1 MKKLYDSI
9 CKLMQMNDQQWECY
23 LHLSLIHIS

>member
-1 MKKLYDSI
+1 MNKLYDAI

-23 LHLSLIHIS
+23 LHALDSLH

>member
-9 CKLMQMNDQQWECY
+9 CKPMQMNDQQWECY
-23 LHLSLIHIS
+23 LHTLDSLH

>member
-9 CKLMQMNDQQWECY
+9 CNLMQMNDQQWECY
-23 LHLSLIHIS
+23 LRALDSLH

>member
-9 CKLMQMNDQQWECY
+9 CKFMQMNDRQWECY
-23 LHLSLIHIS
+23 LHALDSLH